1 MLLRDPTNIKTKD
14 STYSGVATNPL
25 TNETLT
31 NIKIQADFDPKS
43 SDNPFSSLSTAIIAA
58 YFWIGGDLVQRDEFD
73 FWAVDVFTLIASVFL
88 VILLQNMLIAFMT

>member
-1 MLLRDPTNIKTKD
+1 MLLRDPENIKTKE
-14 STYSGVATNPL
+14 STYSGIATNSS
-25 TNETLT
+25 TNETLDV
-31 NIKIQADFDPKS
+31 KFKADFNPTS
-43 SDNPFSSLSTAIIAA
+43 SDNPFSSFFTGVMAA